1 MEKRRDPTEIFKA
14 GLSGVLQ
21 RAYFPGAKNDGVAV
35 PPGSSP
41 LDGPLKNLRPE
52 PGWSAERLAHELER
66 HERVT
71 RMMTTPYVGPSS
83 SSSHSNSLIGRDQ
96 SLDHV
101 AMDESNDE
109 VIAAL
114 ASPASPVEIPR
125 TTEEFMRQLAQK
137 SPSARHEYVGEVL
150 TAKPE
155 LIRDTW
161 FWRVVL
167 LWLCC
172 KNGVTLPRVADVR
185 VPTNHRKITYSAE
198 SMLNMRWANF
208 DRTFRLACS
217 VMLPAARQIHGGA
230 PELQH
235 EADQFVADV
244 TDFFVQEMTTYLL
257 YLEREYAQAEED
269 DKKFSF
275 PEKKTKQFYEELRD
289 TDILTESEKVPI
301 LFVLIS
307 ARSRFFRAPGS
318 VQFGGF
324 LFSASYP
331 DPPSGGYLSTVS
343 LSSASSSADGAGTI
357 TTTTTTGGG
366 SSSGGGF
373 AFKLRKKEAVKPN
386 GPETFALR
394 LEFCVKLW
402 RLCAQWPEHFPKYV
416 LERWVR
422 PTNKGTRGMAP
433 VDLTMLEASIE
444 SLRPWRGLMMIFLR
458 ASSVRFVDS
467 RCCRSYSYALVSI
480 LLSKFIKP
488 AEIMS
493 IATAWANQWG
503 SDLAWLDPV
512 SVIDDIRK
520 GDGFA
525 SAAKESPEENQAN
538 DRADEALLNLL
549 TLKINEQYGEAVES
563 FVKLAQDLC
572 QLVEVVGRSVDE
584 LPMDILTP
592 PRGQVEGRG
601 AYSLTMEWMEKLHDY
616 ARTQFIPA
624 YEPVFDLQD
633 RGCQIDLLR
642 EKLHSLAHPHYE
654 DGGGSSAFAR
664 WRRLAC
670 CDSCEFYIQ
679 SNGRLARPICYT
691 GNQLVNSMTSLSQ
704 QGNDKLAV
712 RQLDAYILS
721 SSILGLDPLN
731 IDMAR
736 KIVESCVDQVTASA
750 ATQRLLSCSGIAAEI
765 FEKSMGIF
773 LPLMDAQVMAG
784 YPVRFPIAGGD
795 FVVTI
800 ASNLDKFRN
809 FEEFQTELKLIE
821 VRDRVQAN
829 VKKIKESKFE
839 EALRDGEA
847 CDESRDPD
855 KTYQP
860 GCHICAMCLDELAD
874 TCLVGCGHVC
884 LCMDC
889 ADSLPGS
896 GIRKDRRVEC
906 PMCREKGPYIK
917 IFYSS

>member
-1 MEKRRDPTEIFKA
+1 
-14 GLSGVLQ
+14 
-21 RAYFPGAKNDGVAV
+21 
-35 PPGSSP
+35 
-41 LDGPLKNLRPE
+41 
-52 PGWSAERLAHELER
+52 
-66 HERVT
+66 
-71 RMMTTPYVGPSS
+71 
-83 SSSHSNSLIGRDQ
+83 
-96 SLDHV
+96 
-101 AMDESNDE
+101 MDESNDE
-109 VIAAL
+109 VILGHGAVLAA
-114 ASPASPVEIPR
+114 APPPPAEIPR
-125 TTEEFMRQLAQK
+125 TTEEFMRHLAQRN
-137 SPSARHEYVGEVL
+137 PSARHEYVGEVL

-172 KNGVTLPRVADVR
+172 KNGVTLPRVADVK
-185 VPTNHRKITYSAE
+185 VAPGHRKITYSAE
-198 SMLNMRWANF
+198 SMQNMRWANF

-235 EADQFVADV
+235 ETDQFVAEV

-318 VQFGGF
+318 VQFGNF

-343 LSSASSSADGAGTI
+343 LSSSSSTD
-357 TTTTTTGGG
+357 TTGTTTGGG

-373 AFKLRKKEAVKPN
+373 AFKLRKKEEAKPK

-422 PTNKGTRGMAP
+422 PTNKGTRGVAP
-433 VDLTMLEASIE
+433 IDLTMLEASIE

-458 ASSVRFVDS
+458 ASSVRFMDS

-493 IATAWANQWG
+493 SATAWANQWG

-512 SVIDDIRK
+512 AVIDDIRK

-525 SAAKESPEENQAN
+525 AASASAAKESQEENQAN

-563 FVKLAQDLC
+563 FVELAQDLC
-572 QLVEVVGRSVDE
+572 QLVEVVGRSVGE

-592 PRGQVEGRG
+592 PRDQVEGRG
-601 AYSLTMEWMEKLHDY
+601 AYSRTMEWMEKLWEY
-616 ARTQFIPA
+616 TNTQFIPT
-624 YEPVFDLQD
+624 YSPVFEAQG
-633 RGCQIDLLR
+633 RSCQIDLLQ
-642 EKLHSLAHPHYE
+642 EKLRSLADPRS
-654 DGGGSSAFAR
+654 GSGSSSAYTSWKR
-664 WRRLAC
+664 PGC
-670 CDSCEFYIQ
+670 CDSCEFYLQ

-691 GNQLVNSMTSLSQ
+691 GSQLVESMTNLSQ
-704 QGNDKLAV
+704 QGRDRMAI
-712 RQLDAYILS
+712 RQLDAYVLS

-736 KIVESCVDQVTASA
+736 KIVESCMDQMTASA
-750 ATQRLLSCSGIAAEI
+750 ATQRLLSCSGIASEI

-784 YPVRFPIAGGD
+784 YPIQFPIAGGD

-800 ASNLDKFRN
+800 ASDHNKYHD
-809 FEEFQTELKLIE
+809 FEEVQAELKLIE

-847 CDESRDPD
+847 CDESGDHD

-884 LCMDC
+884 LCLDC

-896 GIRKDRRVEC
+896 GTRKDRRVEC